1 MPVTSVS
8 EKRILPPPILEFKP
22 KSKNEELEE
31 QVREKDKTIME
42 LKNRKQDELQRMN
55 NLLFESREFKKKSRA
70 IIAKSILEL
79 A

>member
-1 MPVTSVS
+1 M
-8 EKRILPPPILEFKP
+8 
-22 KSKNEELEE
+22 
-31 QVREKDKTIME
+31 REKDKTILE

-55 NLLFESREFKKKSRA
+55 NILFESREFKRKSKM